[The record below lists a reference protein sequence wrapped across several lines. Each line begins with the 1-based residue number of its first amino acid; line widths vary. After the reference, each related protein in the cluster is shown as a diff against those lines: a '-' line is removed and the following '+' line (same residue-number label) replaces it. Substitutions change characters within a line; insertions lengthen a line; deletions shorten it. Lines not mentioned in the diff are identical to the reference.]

1 MVLDFPDTLNTT
13 QGRRAVIYLI
23 RKKWTQE
30 CREWIEIFTFHRSV
44 APLFNLKTTLCC
56 SVQTYVLLR
65 LGQKSNFISIN
76 HTFLFPPVSNILVAS
91 WISDPVEFFLY
102 HGENGF
108 LSTFEKMINNSLKHI
123 SLYSFYRNFVCLLHL
138 SAFGIAH
145 FICTE
150 ERQNIISF
158 WNSWAEIWDD
168 VHTWSEPLRHIGYFL
183 VWWIPQHLK
192 SSH

>member
-1 MVLDFPDTLNTT
+1 MLFSTNICSTPFGSEKQFHFYKSYLPLSSCLKHSSCFLN
-13 QGRRAVIYLI
+13 
-23 RKKWTQE
+23 
-30 CREWIEIFTFHRSV
+30 FRSCGV
-44 APLFNLKTTLCC
+44 
-56 SVQTYVLLR
+56 
-65 LGQKSNFISIN
+65 
-76 HTFLFPPVSNILVAS
+76 
-91 WISDPVEFFLY
+91 FLY

-123 SLYSFYRNFVCLLHL
+123 SLYSFYRNSVCLLHL